1 MGQGKDRTV
10 ALNILEFRTKNS
22 HTGQTN
28 KQILIQVLPNFLD
41 SSTLP
46 LSSSVPK
53 IQHVVELG
61 NKKLR
66 RSKYV

>member
-10 ALNILEFRTKNS
+10 ALKILEFRTKNS

-28 KQILIQVLPNFLD
+28 KQILIQALPNFLD

-46 LSSSVPK
+46 LFSSVPK